1 MQLLR
6 INIILPFPV
15 TKPVGGAK
23 VMYEFANRLQA
34 LGHRVTVLHS
44 LKRPFKEMRSP
55 LWFKRFLFWI
65 RRAQRPHWFPLRP
78 ECRSLIVDEISDEFV
93 PDGDLL
99 LSTWWQMSYAVAG
112 LSPQKGIRINLVQDF
127 EHWSGQ
133 VPLVKDSY
141 RLPLN
146 HAAISRW
153 LEQLIQTES
162 RQPVQLLPLAI
173 DTDRFY
179 LQTAL
184 TDRFPFSVISL
195 YSEEKRKG
203 SQYTVQAL
211 ELLKKSYPQLQAAL
225 FGVYPRP
232 KQLPTWIQYHQRPA
246 DLAKIYNDH
255 TVFMSAS
262 LGEGWA
268 LPPAEAMAC
277 GCAVVCTDIG
287 GHADY
292 AINEQ
297 TALLVPPENAI
308 ALANAVQRLFEQA
321 ALRIALSAQ
330 AEQFI
335 KTHFNWERSVEALLQ
350 YYAACQKQYL

>member
-1 MQLLR
+1 MQSLH

-23 VMYEFANRLQA
+23 IMYEFANRLQA

-44 LKRPFKEMRSP
+44 LKRPFKVMRSP
-55 LWFKRFLFWI
+55 LWFKRFLF
-65 RRAQRPHWFPLRP
+65 RVRGAQRPHWFPLHV
-78 ECRSLIVDEISDEFV
+78 ECRSLIVDEINDAFV

-112 LSPQKGIRINLVQDF
+112 LSTEKGIRINLIQDF

-133 VPLVKDSY
+133 VPLVKDSF
-141 RLPLN
+141 RLPLY

-153 LEQLIQTES
+153 LQQLVQTES
-162 RQPVQLLPLAI
+162 GKPVQLLPLAI
-173 DTDRFY
+173 DADRFY
-179 LQTAL
+179 LQTPPR
-184 TDRFPFSVISL
+184 DRFPFSVISL

-203 SQYTVQAL
+203 SQYTVQAF
-211 ELLKKSYPQLQAAL
+211 ELLRHSYPQLQATL

-232 KQLPTWIQYHQRPA
+232 KHLPDWIHYHQRPT
-246 DLAKIYNDH
+246 DLSRLYNNH
-255 TVFMSAS
+255 AVFMSAS

-292 AINEQ
+292 AIHEQ
-297 TALLVPPENAI
+297 TALQVPPESAP
-308 ALANAVQRLFEQA
+308 ALADAVQRLFEQE
-321 ALRIALSAQ
+321 ALRLAIAAQ
-330 AEQFI
+330 SEQFI
-335 KTHFNWERSVEALLQ
+335 KTHFNWDRSVQALLQ
-350 YYAACQKQYL
+350 YYAACQK

>member
-65 RRAQRPHWFPLRP
+65 RRAQRPSWFPLHRN
-78 ECRSLIVDEISDEFV
+78 CRSLIVDEISDAFV

-112 LSPQKGIRINLVQDF
+112 LSPQKGVRINLVQDF

-133 VPLVKDSY
+133 VSLVKDSY
-141 RLPLN
+141 RLPLHN
-146 HAAISRW
+146 AAISRW
-153 LEQLIQTES
+153 LQQLVQTES
-162 RQPVQLLPLAI
+162 GRPAQLLPLAI

-179 LQTAL
+179 LQTAIA
-184 TDRFPFSVISL
+184 DRFRYSVISL

-203 SQYTVQAL
+203 SQYTVQAFA
-211 ELLKKSYPQLQAAL
+211 LLKKSYPQLQATL

-232 KQLPTWIQYHQRPA
+232 AQLPDWIQYHQRPT
-246 DLAKIYNDH
+246 DLSKRYNSH
-255 TVFMSAS
+255 AVFMTAS

-292 AINEQ
+292 ALHEK
-297 TALLVPPENAI
+297 TALLVPPENGA
-308 ALANAVQRLFEQA
+308 ALTDAVQRLFEQQTLRL
-321 ALRIALSAQ
+321 ALAAQ

-335 KTHFNWERSVEALLQ
+335 KAQFNWDRSIQALLH
-350 YYAACQKQYL
+350 YYAACQK

>member
-1 MQLLR
+1 MKMQTLR

-34 LGHRVTVLHS
+34 LGHRVTILHS
-44 LKRPFKEMRSP
+44 LKRPYKEMRSP

-65 RRAQRPHWFPLRP
+65 RGAQRPHWFPLHRD
-78 ECRSLIVDEISDEFV
+78 CRSLIVDEISDAFV

-99 LSTWWQMSYAVAG
+99 LSTWWQMSYAVAA
-112 LSPQKGIRINLVQDF
+112 LAPQKGIRINLVQDF

-133 VPLVKDSY
+133 VSLVKDSY
-141 RLPLN
+141 RLPLY

-153 LEQLIQTES
+153 LQQMVQTES
-162 RQPVQLLPLAI
+162 SKPAQLLPLAI
-173 DTDRFY
+173 DTGRFY
-179 LQTAL
+179 LQSTPNG
-184 TDRFPFSVISL
+184 RFPFSLISL

-203 SQYTVQAL
+203 SQFTLQAFERL
-211 ELLKKSYPQLQAAL
+211 RNLYPQLQATL

-232 KQLPTWIQYHQRPA
+232 KQLPVWIRYHQRPS
-246 DLAKIYNDH
+246 DLSTLYNAH
-255 TVFMSAS
+255 AVFMSAS

-292 AINEQ
+292 AIHEK
-297 TALLVPPENAI
+297 TALLVPAENAT
-308 ALANAVQRLFEQA
+308 ALVEAVQRLFEQES
-321 ALRIALSAQ
+321 LRLTLAME
-330 AEQFI
+330 AEKYI
-335 KTHFNWERSVEALLQ
+335 KTQFNWDRSVQELLQ
-350 YYAACQKQYL
+350 FYAACQK

>member
-6 INIILPFPV
+6 INIVLPFPV

-23 VMYEFANRLQA
+23 VMYEFANRLQER
-34 LGHRVTVLHS
+34 GHSVTVLHS
-44 LKRPFKEMRSP
+44 LKRPFKQMRSP

-65 RRAQRPHWFPLRP
+65 RRAQRPHWFALHQD
-78 ECRSLIVDEISDEFV
+78 CRSLIVDEISDGFV

-112 LSPQKGIRINLVQDF
+112 LSSSKGARINLVQDF

-133 VPLVKDSY
+133 KALVKDSY
-141 RLPLN
+141 RLPLH

-153 LEQLIQTES
+153 LQEMMQAES
-162 RQPVQLLPLAI
+162 GRPVQLLPLAI
-173 DTDRFY
+173 DTERFFR
-179 LQTAL
+179 QTSVQERAA
-184 TDRFPFSVISL
+184 FSVIAL

-203 SQYTVQAL
+203 SSYVLLAL
-211 ELLKKSYPQLQAAL
+211 EQLRNSYPLLQATL

-232 KQLPTWIQYHQRPA
+232 ASLPGWIRYHQRPS
-246 DLAKIYNDH
+246 DLVALYNAH
-255 TVFMSAS
+255 AIFISGS

-292 AINEQ
+292 AFQEQ
-297 TALLVPPENAI
+297 TALLVPVQESAAI
-308 ALANAVQRLFEQA
+308 AKAVQRLFEQETFRFA
-321 ALRIALSAQ
+321 M
-330 AEQFI
+330 AERGETFI
-335 KTHFNWERSVEALLQ
+335 TTRFNWDRSVNALLQ
-350 YYAACQKQYL
+350 YYAACQKQ